1 VRALQFQQLSILYPQ
16 SRLSLGTRCPT
27 LDCEAGT
34 KLTPLGCFGK
44 SVKGGTTLSELPP
57 PVREEEF
64 QAVDT
69 TNEGAI
75 REYFHDFIDELHT
88 FLNHNSCL
96 RDVQRVRRRNWRPRS
111 KASYPF
117 GEDSFVV
124 QSRHWYTR
132 NVGGRNEAQFNVGMF
147 PRYMRVGLGFEF
159 TERAHGKPTEVQ
171 PVWGQFREIL
181 RARRQE
187 FEQKAREHS
196 LMVEWVPRN
205 ASEVKHVEP
214 QGALGWL
221 LKPTRVPEWVFVGRL
236 LDRRNDAE
244 ILSDP
249 TRLGAVMETV
259 FGELRPL
266 WRDAQL
272 RATQYQE

>member
-1 VRALQFQQLSILYPQ
+1 
-16 SRLSLGTRCPT
+16 
-27 LDCEAGT
+27 LDREAGT
-34 KLTPLGCFGK
+34 TLTPLGCFGK

-75 REYFHDFIDELHT
+75 REHFHDFFDELHT
-88 FLNHNSCL
+88 FLNTSPCL
-96 RDVQRVRRRNWRPRS
+96 RDVQSIRRRWRRGS
-111 KASYPF
+111 KASHPF

-132 NVGGRNEAQFNVGMF
+132 KVGGRNEAQFNVGMF
-147 PRYMRVGLGFEF
+147 PSYMRVGLGFEL
-159 TERAHGKPTEVQ
+159 TDRAHGKPTEVQ

-181 RARRQE
+181 RDRRQE
-187 FEQKAREHS
+187 FEQKVREHS

-205 ASEVKHVEP
+205 ASEVKHVQP
-214 QGALGWL
+214 QGVLRWL
-221 LKPTRVPEWVFVGRL
+221 LRPSRVPEWIFVGRL
-236 LDRRNDAE
+236 LDRKNDAE

-249 TRLGAVMETV
+249 SRLGEVMEAV
-259 FGELRPL
+259 FGELFPL

-272 RATQYQE
+272 NATQYQE